1 MPARVVSPR
10 HAVAAAAAALLFFTL
25 LTVIRPAGHTVDF
38 DLAIAHWISD
48 HRSPAGIAVFTAVSF
63 AGSVVGLVPIGL
75 VIAAYLQRRG
85 GWRPVRWLA
94 ITIAGATALYLAVNI
109 PVERPRPPMGLR
121 LYEDAAWS
129 FPSGHSTQAVAF
141 WIMTAVLVTAD
152 RSRRAQLVARAAAPV
167 AIGLIGFSRIYLC
180 AHWTTDVLGG
190 FALGTFWVAAVLA
203 MYERFDRAPSP
214 R

>member
-1 MPARVVSPR
+1 VVVSR
-10 HAVAAAAAALLFFTL
+10 HPVAATAFALLFVALWTI
-25 LTVIRPAGHTVDF
+25 IRPAGHSVEV
-38 DLAIAHWISD
+38 DLAIAHWVSD

-63 AGSVVGLVPIGL
+63 AGSVAGLVPIGL
-75 VIAAYLQRRG
+75 LIAAYLQRRG

-94 ITIAGATALYLAVNI
+94 ITIAGATALYLAVNV

-141 WIMTAVLVTAD
+141 WIMSAVLLTAD
-152 RSRRAQLVARAAAPV
+152 RSRRAQLIARVAAPI
-167 AIGLIGFSRIYLC
+167 AIALIGFSRIYLC

-190 FALGTFWVAAVLA
+190 FALGAFWVAIVLA
-203 MYERFDRAPSP
+203 MRRRFDLARTP